1 MDFPGQFFYT
11 FVHYLREL
19 WFILAIGFLLGGL
32 LHQFVPAGVVERYL
46 GEKGIR
52 SIALAS
58 VAGVILPLC
67 CIGTLPVALTLRR
80 KGASLGAVL
89 AFLVATPAT
98 SVSAL
103 IVCWKLLGFTFTAFI
118 FFAVI
123 LIGLVMGLTAD
134 GMKISPGDGATLLQ
148 SRGCCEG
155 DTDEDSTRLPPF
167 FLTKMARALKYAF
180 ITMPGEIGAQIL
192 LGIAVASLVVASAP
206 IQYFIHTYLTG
217 AVGYIFVLLFG
228 LVDYTC
234 STASVPLA
242 DALVKSGMS
251 HGQALTYLIV
261 GPITSYATSLV
272 VKKEFGWK
280 VLWVYIADIS
290 GMSVLFGV
298 LYDILIP

>member
-1 MDFPGQFFYT
+1 MEFLNQFLYVFTGYI
-11 FVHYLREL
+11 REL
-19 WFILAIGFLLGGL
+19 WLILAVGFFLGGL
-32 LHQFVPAGVVERYL
+32 FYQFIPAAVVERYL
-46 GEKGIR
+46 GEKGFK

-103 IVCWKLLGFTFTAFI
+103 IVCWKLLGFTFTVFI
-118 FFAVI
+118 FLAVI
-123 LIGLVMGLTAD
+123 LISLVMGAIGD
-134 GMKISPGDGATLLQ
+134 RMKIFAGDGAVPPQ
-148 SRGCCEG
+148 SGGCCEG
-155 DTDEDSTRLPPF
+155 GAEEGCVHQHRSFPV
-167 FLTKMARALKYAF
+167 KMKGVLKYAL
-180 ITMPGEIGAQIL
+180 ITMPKEIGAQIL

-206 IQYFIHTYLTG
+206 IQYFIRTYLTG

-242 DALVKSGMS
+242 HAMIKSGMS
-251 HGQALTYLIV
+251 HGQGLAYLIL
-261 GPITSYATSLV
+261 GPITSYPTILV
-272 VKKEFGWK
+272 VKKQFGWK
-280 VLWVYIADIS
+280 VLWMYIAVIS
-290 GMSVLFGV
+290 AMSLLAGV
-298 LYDILIP
+298 FYDIFVV

>member
-1 MDFPGQFFYT
+1 MESLNQFFYV
-11 FVHYLREL
+11 FIGYIREL
-19 WFILAIGFLLGGL
+19 WLILAVGFLLGGVL
-32 LHQFVPAGVVERYL
+32 YQFIPAALVERYL
-46 GEKGIR
+46 GTKCFR

-103 IVCWKLLGFTFTAFI
+103 IVCWKLLGFIFTVFI

-123 LIGLVMGLTAD
+123 VIGLVMGIIGD
-134 GMKISPGDGATLLQ
+134 RMKMSSTDGAVLPQTKA
-148 SRGCCEG
+148 CCEEG
-155 DTDEDSTRLPPF
+155 MEAGRAHQYRSF
-167 FLTKMARALKYAF
+167 FDKIKKVLKYAF
-180 ITMPGEIGAQIL
+180 ITMPREIGAQIL

-206 IQYFIHTYLTG
+206 IQYFIHAYLTG
-217 AVGYIFVLLFG
+217 AAGYIFVLLFG

-242 DALVKSGMS
+242 HALIKSGMS
-251 HGQALTYLIV
+251 HGQGLAYLIL
-261 GPITSYATSLV
+261 GPITSYPTILV
-272 VKKEFGWK
+272 VKKQFGWK
-280 VLWVYIADIS
+280 VLWMYIAVIS
-290 GMSVLFGV
+290 GMSLLAGV
-298 LYDILIP
+298 IYDTFIV